1 MGFFLPYQIGNG
13 NSLGHDSFTFASMK
27 KQKGT
32 NDLII
37 VSANKEATL
46 SKSAKKFNTLLK
58 KLEQVKNDQEKMKLR
73 LEQNLLETHK
83 EVMPV
88 YGELCELQADF
99 LLSVIDYFNTN
110 KLSREKENYILQ
122 YVDMIKGNLI
132 HSPYQISEEKM
143 KKLEEATG
151 VDDEEDAELDAIL
164 DDIFGEMEDDFG
176 DDEDFD
182 NFFQSQPFNNAGQR
196 KEKKKTKKQLEKEA
210 AKAQFDEEKDK
221 SFSAMYKSLV
231 KLLHPDS
238 EPDEELRLK
247 KTEWMKQLT
256 VAYKNK
262 DIQTLL
268 KIELEWIQND
278 KSLAEKQSE
287 ERLTYINEMLK
298 EQVREEEYKFAMIL
312 NDPRYNLL
320 RYFTRIGNIFYY
332 NAKLVAKEQ
341 KNHLDKYAFMLAQM
355 QSSKKDANA
364 IIKQI
369 VEEMKYE
376 F

>member
-1 MGFFLPYQIGNG
+1 
-13 NSLGHDSFTFASMK
+13 MK
-27 KQKGT
+27 KQKDT

-37 VSANKEATL
+37 VPSNKEATL

-58 KLEQVKNDQEKMKLR
+58 KLEQLKTDQEKIKLR
-73 LEQNLLETHK
+73 LEQNLLETHRD
-83 EVMPV
+83 VMPV

-99 LLSVIDYFNTN
+99 LLSVIDYFNSN

-122 YVDMIKGNLI
+122 YVDIIKGNLM
-132 HSPYQISEEKM
+132 HCPYQISEEKL

-151 VDDEEDAELDAIL
+151 YNDKEDAELNDIL
-164 DDIFGEMEDDFG
+164 DDIFGEMEEDFG
-176 DDEDFD
+176 GEEEDFQ
-182 NFFQSQPFNNAGQR
+182 NYYQSQPFDNGGER

-221 SFSAMYKSLV
+221 SFSGMYKSLV

-268 KIELEWIQND
+268 KIELEWIQSD
-278 KSLAEKQSE
+278 KTLAEKQSE

-320 RYFTRIGNIFYY
+320 RYFSSFSNIVYY
-332 NAKLVAKEQ
+332 SSKLIAKEQ
-341 KNHLDKYAFMLAQM
+341 QKHLDNYKFMMSQM
-355 QSSKKDANA
+355 QSSKKDANSV
-364 IIKQI
+364 IKNI
-369 VEEMKYE
+369 VDDMKDQE
-376 F
+376 FNIW

>member
-1 MGFFLPYQIGNG
+1 
-13 NSLGHDSFTFASMK
+13 MK

-58 KLEQVKNDQEKMKLR
+58 KLEQLKNDQESVKAR
-73 LEQNLLETHK
+73 LEQNLQDTYK
-83 EVMPV
+83 DIMPV

-110 KLSREKENYILQ
+110 KLSREKEYYIMS
-122 YVDMIKGNLI
+122 YVDTIKGNLM
-132 HSPYQISEEKM
+132 HGPYQINEEKL
-143 KKLEEATG
+143 KKLQEATES
-151 VDDEEDAELDAIL
+151 DDESDAELDALL

-176 DDEDFD
+176 GDEEDFD
-182 NFFQSQPFNNAGQR
+182 NFFQSQPFNNTGEK

-210 AKAQFDEEKDK
+210 AKAQFDEQKDK
-221 SFSAMYKSLV
+221 SFSSMYKNLV

-268 KIELEWIQND
+268 KIELEWMQND

-298 EQVREEEYKFAMIL
+298 EQVREEEYKFAMIV

-320 RYFTRIGNIFYY
+320 RYFSESSNIVYY
-332 NAKLVAKEQ
+332 STKLIAKEQ
-341 KNHLDKYAFMLAQM
+341 KKHLDNYTFMMSQM
-355 QSSKKDANA
+355 KSSKKDANA
-364 IIKQI
+364 VIKEI
-369 VEEMKYE
+369 VEQTKYE

>member
-1 MGFFLPYQIGNG
+1 MPYQIGNG

-320 RYFTRIGNIFYY
+320 RYFSSSSNIVYY
-332 NAKLVAKEQ
+332 STKLIAKEQ
-341 KNHLDKYAFMLAQM
+341 QKHLDNYKSMMSQM
-355 QSSKKDANA
+355 HASKKDANSV
-364 IIKQI
+364 IKNI
-369 VEEMKYE
+369 VDEMKDQYW

>member
-1 MGFFLPYQIGNG
+1 
-13 NSLGHDSFTFASMK
+13 MK
-27 KQKGT
+27 KQKG
-32 NDLII
+32 NSDLII
-37 VSANKEATL
+37 VSSGKDTTL

-58 KLEQVKNDQEKMKLR
+58 KLEQLKSDQENVKGR

-83 EVMPV
+83 DVMPV

-99 LLSVIDYFNTN
+99 LLTVIDYFNSN

-122 YVDMIKGNLI
+122 YVDMIKGNLM

-151 VDDEEDAELDAIL
+151 ADDEEDAELDALL

-182 NFFQSQPFNNAGQR
+182 NFFQSQPFNDAGQR

-221 SFSAMYKSLV
+221 SFSGMYKSLV

-268 KIELEWIQND
+268 KIELEWIQSD
-278 KSLAEKQSE
+278 KTLAEKQSE

-320 RYFTRIGNIFYY
+320 RYFSASSNIVYY
-332 NAKLVAKEQ
+332 STKLIAKEQ
-341 KNHLDKYAFMLAQM
+341 QKHLDNYKFKMSQM
-355 QSSKKDANA
+355 NASKKDANSV
-364 IIKQI
+364 IKNI
-369 VEEMKYE
+369 VDEMKDQYW